1 MDENFE
7 NTEVMESNADQQD
20 AFLDGWGNEDGPDA
34 EATADG
40 QDVGDQERND
50 ESETDAGSNS
60 DESDVSDSADAG
72 TAEAAQEPESAENA
86 EQQPPEGQ
94 QETPKTWTL
103 RHLDS
108 ERTVGESEMIAL
120 AQKGLDYDRIRG
132 KYDEAKP
139 VIEMFGEFAREAGM
153 SIPDYIRNVRTEAKR
168 AGGMSE
174 EEARRAVDLEERE
187 ASIHAEEARQ
197 QERESARNAQQQRIS
212 RELAEFER
220 AFPDAYNHA
229 KSDPKTIPQSVW
241 AEVNNG
247 LSLTAAYSRYAVEQA
262 RASVKTAQ
270 ETVKAVQQMQKNA
283 HRSTG
288 SMKSAGNDNR
298 NVDAF
303 LAGFGS

>member
-7 NTEVMESNADQQD
+7 NTEVTEAEADQQD
-20 AFLDGWGNEDGPDA
+20 AFLDGWGNEGSPDD
-34 EATADG
+34 EAAADG
-40 QDVGDQERND
+40 QDAGSQEENS
-50 ESETDAGSNS
+50 ESESRTDGGSGEADS
-60 DESDVSDSADAG
+60 PDSAGAP
-72 TAEAAQEPESAENA
+72 AEEAAQETESAGNA
-86 EQQPPEGQ
+86 GQQPPEGP

-108 ERTVGESEMIAL
+108 ERTVGESEMVAL

-139 VIEMFGEFAREAGM
+139 VIEMFGEFARAAGM

-174 EEARRAVDLEERE
+174 EEARRTVDLEERE
-187 ASIHAEEARQ
+187 ASIHAEEARR
-197 QERESARNAQQQRIS
+197 QEQESARNAQQQRIS

-220 AFPDAYNHA
+220 AFPDAYNNA

-241 AEVNNG
+241 DEVNNG

-270 ETVKAVQQMQKNA
+270 ETVKTVQQAQKNTQ
-283 HRSTG
+283 RSTG
-288 SMKSAGNDNR
+288 SMKSAGNDSR
-298 NVDAF
+298 SVDAF